1 MSEYKQQVFIVR
13 FYFFSS
19 NYHSK
24 NVGLKKIEKWRMPG
38 GLSWRGV
45 GVKWGELCGCVE
57 GGNKENEYG
66 KLPLTKYDQS
76 LFKTQALPLTWLQ
89 SPLRTGRH
97 RVPCLLHVRTCWD
110 YKYSRHIVPSK
121 NSSSR
126 FLWACFD
133 FLFSVFWYFFSLLN
147 STSCSTCCNRSKQFI
162 LYFFFCDNHKCPQL
176 VTLWNFFYQST
187 NCLNYF
193 SLL

>member
-24 NVGLKKIEKWRMPG
+24 TVGLKKIEKWRMPG

-45 GVKWGELCGCVE
+45 VKWGELCGCVE

-110 YKYSRHIVPSK
+110 YKYSRRIVPSE

-133 FLFSVFWYFFSLLN
+133 FLFSDMFSLY
-147 STSCSTCCNRSKQFI
+147 STPPAVPHVVIGVNNLFCI
-162 LYFFFCDNHKCPQL
+162 FF
-176 VTLWNFFYQST
+176 LW
-187 NCLNYF
+187 
-193 SLL
+193 

>member
-38 GLSWRGV
+38 GLCCGGV

-76 LFKTQALPLTWLQ
+76 LFKTQALPLTSLHSTQ
-89 SPLRTGRH
+89 NGATPFD
-97 RVPCLLHVRTCWD
+97 VCCLFQHVEIINIPGTLCPPRILLPGFCELVLI
-110 YKYSRHIVPSK
+110 S
-121 NSSSR
+121 
-126 FLWACFD
+126 C
-133 FLFSVFWYFFSLLN
+133 FLFSDIFSLYSTPPAVPHVVIGVNNLFCIYFFVIITNARSLLHCGI
-147 STSCSTCCNRSKQFI
+147 SFI
-162 LYFFFCDNHKCPQL
+162 SP
-176 VTLWNFFYQST
+176 
-187 NCLNYF
+187 
-193 SLL
+193 